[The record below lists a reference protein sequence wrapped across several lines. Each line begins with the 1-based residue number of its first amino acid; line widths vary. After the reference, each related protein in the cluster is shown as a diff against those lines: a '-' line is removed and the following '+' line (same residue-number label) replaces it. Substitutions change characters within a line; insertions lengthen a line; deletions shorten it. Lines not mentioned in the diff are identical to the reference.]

1 MKKVV
6 LCLAIMMALIITNS
20 QAQQNMSKMQEAWRS
35 YLKDTM
41 KLADPM
47 VDSVM
52 AVRMQYQPQMRQI
65 FMDQSATPA
74 DKQAKMQGL
83 RSEMD
88 AQYKADGLTDA
99 QIQGIHTHEEKLRAE
114 MQNRMN
120 NGGQ

>member
-1 MKKVV
+1 MKKVI
-6 LCLAIMMALIITNS
+6 LCLAVMIALIATKS

-74 DKQAKMQGL
+74 DKQAKIQGL

-88 AQYKADGLTDA
+88 TRYKADGLTDA
-99 QIQGIHTHEEKLRAE
+99 QIQDIHTHEERLRAE
-114 MQNRMN
+114 MQSRMN

>member
-6 LCLAIMMALIITNS
+6 LCLAIMMALIVTKS
-20 QAQQNMSKMQEAWRS
+20 QAQQNMAKMQEAWRS

-52 AVRMQYQPQMRQI
+52 AVRTQYQPQMRQV

-74 DKQAKMQGL
+74 DKQAKIKGL

-88 AQYKADGLTDA
+88 AHYKADGLTDA
-99 QIQGIHTHEEKLRAE
+99 QIQEIHTHEERLRAE